1 MAIIISKS
9 GKNAQKV
16 ERSRIEQEDYL
27 QQYIYDNPEV
37 VPIYDI
43 KEDIRLLILAR
54 EFSTHS
60 GPIDAIGIDK
70 DGEIYI
76 IETKLYTN
84 PDKRTVVAQTLDYGA
99 ALWRHS
105 NDFDAFTATLNQSVQ
120 KVFGMTLSEKIGA
133 FFGLSAEEIAGL
145 LERVKTNL
153 ADGVMHF
160 VILMDLLDDRLK
172 DLVLYVNQ
180 NSQFDIYAVELDYY
194 KHEGYEIIIPKIYGA
209 EVKKDIAVQT
219 SGSPRRRWSEEE
231 FLSNA
236 KATIDSKV
244 YSAFSKL
251 YESCK
256 ASADGMR
263 FGTGT
268 VRGSVGPF
276 YNSISTRTIF
286 TLYTDGKLGFNF
298 GWFNEPNSAIEFRD
312 KYFKQLKALG
322 LPLNENDILVYPHF
336 PIEQW
341 EPLVDKIIQVI
352 GETTA

>member
-1 MAIIISKS
+1 MAIIVSKS

-76 IETKLYTN
+76 IETKLYKN
-84 PDKRTVVAQTLDYGA
+84 PDKRTVVAQALDYGA

-120 KVFGMTLSEKIGA
+120 KVFGMTLSEKIEA
-133 FFGLSAEEIAGL
+133 FFGLTPEEIATL
-145 LERVKTNL
+145 MDRVKTNL

-160 VILMDLLDDRLK
+160 VILMDSLEDRLK

-194 KHEGYEIIIPKIYGA
+194 KHEEYEIIIPKIYGA

-219 SGSPRRRWSEEE
+219 STGPRHQWSEEE
-231 FLSNA
+231 FLANA
-236 KATIDSKV
+236 KATIGIKG
-244 YSAFSKL
+244 YPAFSKL
-251 YESCK
+251 YEACK

-276 YNSISTRTIF
+276 INSISRRTIF
-286 TLYTDGKLGFNF
+286 TLYTDGKLAFNF
-298 GWFNEPNSAIEFRD
+298 GWLNEPSSAIEFRD
-312 KYFKQLKALG
+312 KYYQQLKAIG
-322 LPLNENDILVYPHF
+322 LLLDEGDISVFPHF
-336 PIEQW
+336 PIDQW
-341 EPLVDKIIQVI
+341 SPLVDKIIQVI
-352 GETTA
+352 KETTK